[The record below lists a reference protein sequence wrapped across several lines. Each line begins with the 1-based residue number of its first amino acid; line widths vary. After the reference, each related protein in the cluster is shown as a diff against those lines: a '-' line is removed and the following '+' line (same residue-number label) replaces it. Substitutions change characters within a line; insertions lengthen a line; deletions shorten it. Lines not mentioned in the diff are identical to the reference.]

1 VPFWLPLAPQR
12 FTHPAGRVLG
22 QLADDVGVG
31 AQGQADLRVAED
43 LHRYPRRHSLLKQQ
57 GRGGVAGVVQ
67 AGVRTPAAASSSF
80 HSCQSARAP
89 IGRPSG
95 WAKTRSCSC
104 HSEPAASR
112 SACWRS
118 R

>member
-43 LHRYPRRHSLLKQQ
+43 LHRYPRRHSLLNTGSQQ
-57 GRGGVAGVVQ
+57 CWFSVEWLGGGVPG
-67 AGVRTPAAASSSF
+67 
-80 HSCQSARAP
+80 RA
-89 IGRPSG
+89 IRLVLMSVG
-95 WAKTRSCSC
+95 
-104 HSEPAASR
+104 
-112 SACWRS
+112 
-118 R
+118 